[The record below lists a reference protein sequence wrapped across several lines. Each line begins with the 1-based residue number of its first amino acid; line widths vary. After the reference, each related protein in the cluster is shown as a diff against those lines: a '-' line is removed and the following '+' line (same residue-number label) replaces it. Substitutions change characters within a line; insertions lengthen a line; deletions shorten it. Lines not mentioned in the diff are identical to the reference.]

1 MMSARETP
9 ALAIQDAVMELSYLK
24 SGQDALSVF
33 SSENTQ
39 RTPRLAR
46 QEAHAADFSARRLE
60 SSPYAMKP
68 RTEKTLKRRE
78 AADYIQGCSRQFT
91 GLAVPFGYTE
101 VTPTIGK
108 CVYKI
113 RE

>member
-1 MMSARETP
+1 MLPIS
-9 ALAIQDAVMELSYLK
+9 QHGD
-24 SGQDALSVF
+24 
-33 SSENTQ
+33 
-39 RTPRLAR
+39 
-46 QEAHAADFSARRLE
+46 LE

-91 GLAVPFGYTE
+91 GLAVPIGYTE